1 MRNLTIYVTLAL
13 LCTIAFTGQSADI
26 PNKQNS
32 KFEIAVLVECDD
44 KNMKAFIESHIKREL
59 RSIRDVDVS
68 ALDLEMSDFMIGILA
83 VETENIIA
91 VSYTFTDFWNDDD
104 VEWLRRGTEF
114 DNDTLKFVLNHQLG
128 TRTHQ
133 YLQISMRWNLEEL
146 CKQVIVNFDTEML
159 KPDRNGK

>member
-1 MRNLTIYVTLAL
+1 MRNLTIYVILAL
-13 LCTIAFTGQSADI
+13 LGTIAFTGQSADT
-26 PNKQNS
+26 PEKPKP
-32 KFEIAVLVECDD
+32 KFVVEVLVECDD
-44 KNMKAFIESHIKREL
+44 KNTKAFIESHIKREL
-59 RSIRDVDVS
+59 RSLRDVDVS

-104 VEWLRRGTEF
+104 VEWFRHGSEF

-146 CKQVIVNFDTEML
+146 CKQIIVNFDTEML
-159 KPDRNGK
+159 EPDRNGK